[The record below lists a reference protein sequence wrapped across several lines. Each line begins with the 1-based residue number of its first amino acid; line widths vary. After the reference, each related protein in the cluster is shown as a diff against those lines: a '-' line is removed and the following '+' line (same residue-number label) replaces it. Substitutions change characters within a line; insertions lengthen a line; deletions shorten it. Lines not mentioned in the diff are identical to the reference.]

1 MSNKKTI
8 GFVNNGLAAPRL
20 SLTKGIPVR
29 HGNIQGP
36 AASVA
41 PAPAAPPL
49 TRMEREMRDG
59 DRLYKEFLKTAEGQ
73 RRAAARARIAAN
85 NSLTNAKKH
94 ELSFLGNRG
103 GKSTKRT
110 RKHKSKRRHS
120 RRK

>member
-1 MSNKKTI
+1 MSNKKKVE
-8 GFVNNGLAAPRL
+8 FVNNGLAAPRL
-20 SLTKGIPVR
+20 ALTKSIRAGP
-29 HGNIQGP
+29 GNIPGP
-36 AASVA
+36 AAEAA
-41 PAPAAPPL
+41 PYPAAPPL
-49 TRMEREMRDG
+49 TRMEKEMQDG
-59 DRLYKEFLKTAEGQ
+59 ARAYEEFLKTSEGQ

-85 NSLTNAKKH
+85 PNLTNAKRH